1 MSEEKSGIWMLNFG
15 SFLGGENKSNP
26 DFEDLDRVLLRSII
40 FSLEI
45 LKAEF
50 ILYLTI
56 ICQFIFLLLNIFYT
70 R

>member
-1 MSEEKSGIWMLNFG
+1 MRGKKWNLNVELRFI
-15 SFLGGENKSNP
+15 SGGENKSNP

-56 ICQFIFLLLNIFYT
+56 IYQFLFLLLNIFYT

>member
-1 MSEEKSGIWMLNFG
+1 MRGKKWNLNVELRFISGG
-15 SFLGGENKSNP
+15 KNKSNP

-56 ICQFIFLLLNIFYT
+56 ICQFHFLLLNIFYT

>member
-1 MSEEKSGIWMLNFG
+1 MRGKKWNLNVELRFISGG
-15 SFLGGENKSNP
+15 KNKSNP

-50 ILYLTI
+50 ILY
-56 ICQFIFLLLNIFYT
+56 
-70 R
+70 